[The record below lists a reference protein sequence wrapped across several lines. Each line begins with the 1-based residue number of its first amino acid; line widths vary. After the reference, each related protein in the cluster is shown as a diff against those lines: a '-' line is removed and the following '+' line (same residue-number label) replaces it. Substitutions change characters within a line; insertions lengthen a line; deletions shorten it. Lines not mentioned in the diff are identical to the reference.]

1 MRFGEATKCG
11 EIGIGR
17 FIERFHAPIDYW
29 TVDDYRQQWSAAKR
43 MLQNGEAPVVFAVAI
58 RPREQSN
65 SFMAFWIVYRCG
77 DDACIQNKAFL
88 CARLPIGFEEEQ
100 HHFLTLCGERRTQ
113 SPSGHAVSEWVLP
126 WDRMVMSAAIES

>member
-1 MRFGEATKCG
+1 
-11 EIGIGR
+11 
-17 FIERFHAPIDYW
+17 
-29 TVDDYRQQWSAAKR
+29 
-43 MLQNGEAPVVFAVAI
+43 
-58 RPREQSN
+58 
-65 SFMAFWIVYRCG
+65 MAFWIVYRCG